1 MDSFEYAFIK
11 TLGAE
16 GGYSDDPFDK
26 GGETNLGITKAVFE
40 DALNRMVISGVSDV
54 KDLTV
59 AQAKAI
65 YKVDYWHKI
74 RLGEVKSREIAA
86 EIFDIGVNAGTKR
99 AILIT
104 QKALNYLGENLAEDG
119 AMGPITLAAVNKW
132 TEKDKRALLICL
144 NGCQF
149 IWYIEI
155 IKNNPSQKK
164 FFRGW
169 TKRISL

>member
-1 MDSFEYAFIK
+1 MDSFEYAFIRTIEK
-11 TLGAE
+11 E
-16 GGYSDDPFDK
+16 GGFSNDAEDR
-26 GGETNLGITKAVFE
+26 GGRTNLGISEAVFE